1 MSLVHSPRWYP
12 VYCCR
17 DCPYRII
24 SMQRPPYCSKCDER
38 SIPDECESLEDGFP
52 EWCTLN
58 TASDVAKRE
67 DYR

>member
-1 MSLVHSPRWYP
+1 
-12 VYCCR
+12 
-17 DCPYRII
+17 
-24 SMQRPPYCSKCDER
+24 MQRPPYCSKCDER